1 MIKLAVNGC
10 LGRMGSE
17 VVRAANADKNI
28 EVVGGVDLHATGL
41 ETLGDKLNIG
51 GLNAKIY
58 PSLDELVKN
67 AKPDVVVDFTVPGA
81 VMDNLRKCIS
91 LNVTT
96 VVGTTGITKD
106 DINELAGLLKGK
118 DIGCLIAPNFAIGAV
133 LLMKFAAEA
142 GKYFDNVEI
151 IEYHHNRKED
161 YPSGTALK
169 TAEGIALTSGKTYN
183 QNTNDKVVKAEGARG
198 ADLSGIRIHSVRM
211 PGFVAHEEVV
221 FGGIGQAL
229 TLRHDSFNR
238 ESFMPGV
245 VLSVHKYKQI
255 KGLVYGLDKIL

>member
-17 VVRAANADKNI
+17 VVKAAYADKGI
-28 EVVGGVDLHATGL
+28 EVVGGVDLHAIGS
-41 ETLGDKLNIG
+41 ETLGDKLNIK
-51 GLNAKIY
+51 GLSAKVY
-58 PSLDELVKN
+58 KNLDELVKN
-67 AKPDVVVDFTVPGA
+67 AKPDVIVDFTVPGA
-81 VMDNLRKCIS
+81 VMDNLRKCIA

-96 VVGTTGITKD
+96 VVGTTGIGK
-106 DINELAGLLKGK
+106 NEIDELSGLLKGK

-142 GKYFDNVEI
+142 GKYFENVEI

-169 TAEGIALTSGKTYN
+169 TAEGIAAASGKLYN
-183 QNTNDKVVKAEGARG
+183 QNTNDKVVKSEGARG
-198 ADLSGIRIHSVRM
+198 ADISGIKVHSVRM

-221 FGGIGQAL
+221 FGGVGQAL

-245 VLSVHKYKQI
+245 VLSVQKYQQI